1 MYINTH
7 FICTNYPKKQHISYV
22 LHTAAAIVATKG
34 AGCDADCAAA
44 ARAR

>member
-1 MYINTH
+1 MY
-7 FICTNYPKKQHISYV
+7 KLSEKQHISYV
-22 LHTAAAIVATKG
+22 VATIG